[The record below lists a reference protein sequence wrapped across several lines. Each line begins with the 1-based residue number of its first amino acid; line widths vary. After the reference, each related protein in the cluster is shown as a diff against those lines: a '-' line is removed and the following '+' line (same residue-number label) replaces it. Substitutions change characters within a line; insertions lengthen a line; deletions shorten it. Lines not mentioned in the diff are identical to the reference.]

1 MKMQTA
7 VHSVFPPEC
16 VNCGAGV
23 DTDFGLCPSCWADT
37 PFITGAACETCGT
50 PLPGATPEE
59 GLRCDDCM
67 VTARP
72 WDKGRSVLVYAG
84 NGRKLVLA
92 LKHGDRADIAR
103 AAGVWMARTA
113 APLITQDT
121 VIVPVPLHWWRLF
134 RRRFNQSAL
143 LAQALANQTR
153 CFLAPDALRRIRA
166 TGSQDGLDHEG
177 RFENLNDSIQPHP
190 KRGHILAGRDVLLV
204 DDVMTSGATFSA
216 ATQAAFDAGAENVH
230 VIALARVARDA

>member
-166 TGSQDGLDHEG
+166 TGSQDGLDHGG